1 MTAPR
6 PPVALSALD
15 EERFGIRT
23 AKAPAVTAALL
34 PAVLDVCRRERV
46 ALLIAR
52 CDAADVAA
60 AQALEAAGGFLTD
73 TLVYYARTLADAPEP
88 VEHGAPPVRPVRPGE
103 EGTVEAVAAAAFRG
117 YLGHYHA
124 DPRLDR
130 AACDAVYTSW
140 ALRSCRLREVAD
152 EVLVAERDGRIV
164 GFATLKLNGPEEGE
178 GILFGVAPEA
188 QGLGVYRAL
197 MVNGLAWCRAKGAR
211 RMVVSTQITNAAVQR
226 VWTRLGFELR
236 HAVYTFHAWFDA

>member
-1 MTAPR
+1 VTDPG

-15 EERFGIRT
+15 EARFGIRT
-23 AKAPAVTAALL
+23 AKAPAITATLL
-34 PAVLDVCRRERV
+34 PEILDLCRRERV

-52 CDAADVAA
+52 CAASDLPA

-73 TLVYYARTLADAPEP
+73 TLVYYARDLAGPAGPAE
-88 VEHGAPPVRPVRPGE
+88 GGGMPVRPVRPGE

-140 ALRSCRLREVAD
+140 ARRSCLHREVAD

-164 GFATLKLNGPEEGE
+164 GFATLKQHGPEEGE

-197 MVNGLAWCRAKGAR
+197 MVNGMARCRAKGAR

-236 HAVYTFHAWFDA
+236 HAVYTFHKWFDA